1 MSRMPMIIRT
11 FTPALL
17 LALVTTVQA
26 AGPAPGDEAFRAML
40 QSSLHDKGGVTV
52 ASILQQ
58 DAVQKLCSRPR
69 GELPAAEV
77 ERQQAEQ
84 AAQIR
89 FPADGKYLGDW
100 REGEKIAQN
109 GRGLQFSDNPKEPN
123 GGNCYAC
130 HQLNPKEP
138 AYGTLGPSLVA
149 YGKLRGSSPEV
160 VKYTWTR
167 IYNTQAVNLCS
178 TMPRFGHQGI
188 LTEQQLRDVMALLLD
203 PASPVNQ

>member
-1 MSRMPMIIRT
+1 MSPMLMIVRAVL
-11 FTPALL
+11 PALL
-17 LALVTTVQA
+17 LALAPSVHA
-26 AGPAPGDEAFRAML
+26 AGADPGDDAFRAML
-40 QSSLHDKGGVTV
+40 QNSFHDKGGVTV

-58 DAVQKLCSRPR
+58 DAVQKFCSRPR
-69 GELPAAEV
+69 GAPAGAEM
-77 ERQQAEQ
+77 ERLQAEQ
-84 AAQIR
+84 AAQVR
-89 FPADGKYLGDW
+89 FPADGRYLGDW

-109 GRGLQFSDNPKEPN
+109 GRGLQFSDDPREPN

-149 YGKLRGSSPEV
+149 YGKLRGSSPEIL
-160 VKYTWTR
+160 KYTWTR

-178 TMPRFGHQGI
+178 MMPRFGHQGI